1 MTSGNLFSLVSVSII
16 FFFHSFPT
24 FWKNKMFQARFM
36 FLFSHLWNQP
46 FSQEALVPFNAEC
59 YLKNQHL
66 CFWCVHCYWGV
77 IASRFSRWTELETNV
92 HKYVHTYVCTLSMY
106 IIIKPCL
113 HTQTSSSIT
122 LSQGISYSTSFF
134 MFVNF
139 ISGTGE
145 LDFCHLQYIYIFVQF
160 IQSPNMLLCFVFGH
174 TTRHA
179 GY

>member
-1 MTSGNLFSLVSVSII
+1 
-16 FFFHSFPT
+16 
-24 FWKNKMFQARFM
+24 MFQAHFM
-36 FLFSHLWNQP
+36 FLFSQLWNQP
-46 FSQEALVPFNAEC
+46 FSQEALVPFNAEW

-77 IASRFSRWTELETNV
+77 IASRFSHWTELETNV
-92 HKYVHTYVCTLSMY
+92 HKYVHTYVCTYLYLSLSIYVHNYKTMPSYPKFQFHYTVSGY
-106 IIIKPCL
+106 IL
-113 HTQTSSSIT
+113 F
-122 LSQGISYSTSFF
+122 YFFF

-160 IQSPNMLLCFVFGH
+160 IQSPSMLLCFVFGP

-179 GY
+179 GS